1 MPFARERATG
11 RACGMLGGPP
21 RPNPPMFEPVSNA
34 RASES
39 ALIRAMGFWA
49 LAASI
54 VNVTIGGSIFA
65 LPGTLAASMGAAA
78 PLAFVIGAFLFV
90 PITLCF
96 AAAASRAT
104 VTGGPYSYV
113 AAAFGPFPGFAT
125 AAFLW
130 ISSVAGNASLAA
142 ISANQAAHVFP
153 SLALP
158 VPRSIFLLAMYAL
171 LAALNARGIKL
182 SAAAILIFAAAK
194 VLPLMLLACAGSWFV
209 HWDNLKVAAAP
220 TWNSIGS
227 SLVIVV
233 FAYSGIETAL
243 APSGEVRNPARI
255 VPKAALVG
263 VATVIVLYVGLQWI
277 AQGVLGAALIGNNA
291 PLAAVADRIAPG
303 GGRLLVLVAAVSLF
317 GCMQGDLLGSSR
329 LLYALARDGF
339 LPARIASLTKTKRVP
354 LLAIIG
360 HSLAA
365 WAAASAG
372 SFTTLALVSGGAF
385 CFVYI
390 ASCAAAWQLQRRN
403 AAQAQKPLSLPGGP
417 TLPLLGIAGLC
428 GILLTLEREEWF
440 AIGCAL
446 VGMTILFACN
456 RWYRHGT

>member
-1 MPFARERATG
+1 M
-11 RACGMLGGPP
+11 
-21 RPNPPMFEPVSNA
+21 RPVADPAFDAGS
-34 RASES
+34 SES

-78 PLAFVIGAFLFV
+78 PLAFVLGALLFV

-96 AAAASRAT
+96 AAAGSRVT
-104 VTGGPYSYV
+104 LTGGPYSYV
-113 AAAFGPFPGFAT
+113 TAAFGRFPGYAI

-142 ISANQAAHVFP
+142 ILADQAAHVLP
-153 SLALP
+153 SLAAAA
-158 VPRSIFLLAMYAL
+158 PRSVFMLAIYAL
-171 LAALNARGIKL
+171 LIALNARGVKL
-182 SAAAILIFAAAK
+182 SAVVILIFAAAK
-194 VLPLMLLACAGSWFV
+194 VLPLMLLAFAGSWFV
-209 HWDNLKVAAAP
+209 HWDNLRIAAAP
-220 TWNSIGS
+220 TWDSIGT

-233 FAYSGIETAL
+233 FAYSGLETAL
-243 APSGEVRNPARI
+243 APSGEVRNPASV

-263 VATVIVLYVGLQWI
+263 VGVVIALYVGLQWI
-277 AQGVLGAALIGNNA
+277 AQGVLGSALVGNNA
-291 PLAAVADRIAPG
+291 PLAAVADVVAGG
-303 GGRLLVLVAAVSLF
+303 GGRWLLVVASVSLV

-339 LPARIASLTKTKRVP
+339 LPARFASLTKLRRVP
-354 LLAIIG
+354 LAAIMS

-365 WAAASAG
+365 WLAATAG
-372 SFTTLALVSGGAF
+372 RFTTLALVSGGAF
-385 CFVYI
+385 CFVYM

-403 AAQAQKPLSLPGGP
+403 VAQAQKPLPLPAGP
-417 TLPLLGIAGLC
+417 LLPLLGIAGLC
-428 GILLTLEREEWF
+428 GILLTLEREEWL

-446 VGMTILFACN
+446 VGIAILYACN
-456 RWYRHGT
+456 RWERHGI